1 MKIIIPMA
9 GTGNRFVE
17 AGYRDA
23 KPLIKVNGRMII
35 EYILDMFCEEDIV
48 FVCNDQHLNDTN
60 ISKVLKK
67 VGLDKHSRMSVT
79 TGLYEAS
86 LRGVDS
92 HGVRLLNHY
101 VLSAA
106 KGRKNPKPNYKFYK
120 SFPALGVLNADNAFS
135 VHIILSFFCFPTN
148 KSSS

>member
-1 MKIIIPMA
+1 MEKRI
-9 GTGNRFVE
+9 NHKNLKKF
-17 AGYRDA
+17 
-23 KPLIKVNGRMII
+23 
-35 EYILDMFCEEDIV
+35 
-48 FVCNDQHLNDTN
+48 

-101 VLSAA
+101 VLSAV

-120 SFPALGVLNADNAFS
+120 SFCWQLIGGSFKNRDGVRINN
-135 VHIILSFFCFPTN
+135 SFIVR
-148 KSSS
+148 